1 MTQTT
6 EAPATPAG
14 ALAGLR
20 VLDLTRVVAG
30 PFCTMILGDLGADII
45 KVEQP
50 GRGDESRTWG
60 PPFLGGESAYF
71 LSVNRNKRGMTLNLK
86 KPRGQE
92 ILRRLIR
99 KSEVVIENFRP
110 GTLDAWGC
118 GREFMEREAPG
129 IVHCTISGY
138 GQRGPKAGLPGY
150 DFLLQA
156 ESGLMSITGE
166 PEGDP
171 AKVGVA
177 IVDLCAGLYAAVAI
191 LGALHA
197 RGPAAPGQHV
207 EVSLYAT
214 SLAMLANV
222 ASNVLVSGKPAPRY
236 GNAHAS
242 IVPYRPYPCRG
253 GRIALGV
260 GNDGQFAAFAAAV
273 GRPEWATD
281 PRFARNPDRVEHRA
295 VLDHLIETALAS
307 RTADEWLQALMAAGV
322 PCSPINTVA
331 QALSAPQTAAA
342 GMVVGMEHATA
353 GLFRSLG
360 IPFELARTPAALRRP
375 PPALGQHTDEILAE
389 LVELK
394 AHEIKELRATGV
406 V

>member
-1 MTQTT
+1 MTQSTQ
-6 EAPATPAG
+6 APSTQAG

-30 PFCTMILGDLGADII
+30 PFCTMVLGDLGADIV

-50 GRGDESRTWG
+50 GRGDESHTWG
-60 PPFLGGESAYF
+60 PPFLRGESTYF

-110 GTLDAWGC
+110 GTLDRWGC

-138 GQRGPKAGLPGY
+138 GPRGPKAALPGY

-156 ESGLMSITGE
+156 ESGLMSIIGE
-166 PEGDP
+166 PQGDP
-171 AKVGVA
+171 MKVGVA

-197 RGPAAPGQHV
+197 RGPGACGQHV

-222 ASNVLVSGKPAPRY
+222 ASNVLISGKPARRF

-242 IVPYRPYPCRG
+242 IVPYRPYHCRDG
-253 GRIALGV
+253 QIALGV
-260 GNDGQFAAFAAAV
+260 ANDGQFADFAAAV
-273 GRPEWATD
+273 GRPEWAKD
-281 PRFARNPDRVEHRA
+281 PRFARNPDRVENRA
-295 VLDHLIETALAS
+295 ALDRLIETEFAS
-307 RTADEWLQALMAAGV
+307 RTVEEWLDVLMAAGV
-322 PCSPINTVA
+322 PCSRINTVA
-331 QALSAPQTAAA
+331 EALSAPQTAAA
-342 GMVVGMEHATA
+342 GMVVEMEHATA

-360 IPFELARTPAALRRP
+360 IPFSFSHTPAVVRRP

-389 LVELK
+389 LAELK
-394 AHEIKELRATGV
+394 ADEIKELRAAGV